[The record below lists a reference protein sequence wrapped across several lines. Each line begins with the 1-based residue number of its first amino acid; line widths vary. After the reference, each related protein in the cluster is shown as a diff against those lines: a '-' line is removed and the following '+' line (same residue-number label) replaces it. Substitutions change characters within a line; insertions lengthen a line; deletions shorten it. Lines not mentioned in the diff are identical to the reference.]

1 MKRDPVIAKTWREN
15 KVTIFLNTYTLFTV
29 LNITSVQR
37 KATFSGFHRYY
48 NHENVLKRL
57 FNTYHFK
64 ELYYNCPTD
73 KYL

>member
-1 MKRDPVIAKTWREN
+1 MKRDPVIAKTWRKN

-37 KATFSGFHRYY
+37 KATFSGFHRYH
-48 NHENVLKRL
+48 NHENALKRL

-64 ELYYNCPTD
+64 ELYYN
-73 KYL
+73 